1 MIKVAPSIL
10 SADFGNMERD
20 VRNLALWGADL
31 VHCDV
36 MDGVFVP
43 NLTFGMPMVAAVR
56 KASALPL
63 DVHLMITKPERYAL
77 EFVRAGADAVTF
89 HPEASERPEQLLQE
103 IKKSGAK
110 CGFALNPDVPFER
123 FQHLVPFADIIVVM
137 SVYAGFGGQ
146 KLIPECLEKL
156 KEIKRFLVE
165 NAPNVILEIDGG
177 ITEENAAEARNA
189 GADWIVAGSAVFRS
203 DDPARTVRVLKGK
216 SI

>member
-43 NLTFGMPMVAAVR
+43 NLTFGMPMVAAVK

-63 DVHLMITKPERYAL
+63 DVHLMITKPEKYAL
-77 EFVRAGADAVTF
+77 EFVRVGADAVTF
-89 HPEASERPEQLLQE
+89 HPEASEHPEQLLQE

-123 FQHLVPFADIIVVM
+123 FQHLVSFADIIVVM
-137 SVYAGFGGQ
+137 SVFAGFGGQ

-156 KEIKRFLVE
+156 KEIKRFLME
-165 NAPNVILEIDGG
+165 NAPNVLLEIDGG

-203 DDPARTVRVLKGK
+203 DDPSRTINMLKH
-216 SI
+216 I

>member
-43 NLTFGMPMVAAVR
+43 NLTFGMPMVAAVK

-63 DVHLMITKPERYAL
+63 DVHLMITKPEKYAL
-77 EFVRAGADAVTF
+77 EFVRVGADAVTF
-89 HPEASERPEQLLQE
+89 HPEASEHPEQLLQE

-123 FQHLVPFADIIVVM
+123 FQHLVPFSDIIVVM
-137 SVYAGFGGQ
+137 SVFAGFGGQ

-156 KEIKRFLVE
+156 KEIKRFLME
-165 NAPNVILEIDGG
+165 NAPNVLLEIDGG

-203 DDPARTVRVLKGK
+203 DDPSRTINMLKH
-216 SI
+216 I

>member
-43 NLTFGMPMVAAVR
+43 NLTFGMPMVAAVK

-63 DVHLMITKPERYAL
+63 DVHLMITKPEKYAL
-77 EFVRAGADAVTF
+77 EFVRVGADAVTF
-89 HPEASERPEQLLQE
+89 HPEASEHPEQLLQE

-123 FQHLVPFADIIVVM
+123 FQHLVPFSDIIVVM
-137 SVYAGFGGQ
+137 SVFAGFGGQ

-156 KEIKRFLVE
+156 KEIKRFLME
-165 NAPNVILEIDGG
+165 NAPNVLLEIDGG

-203 DDPARTVRVLKGK
+203 DDPTRTINILKEH
-216 SI
+216 I

>member
-43 NLTFGMPMVAAVR
+43 NLTFGMPMVAAVK

-103 IKKSGAK
+103 IKNAGAK

-123 FQHLVPFADIIVVM
+123 FQRLVPFADIIVVM
-137 SVYAGFGGQ
+137 SVFAGFGGQ

-156 KEIKRFLVE
+156 KEIKRFLME
-165 NAPNVILEIDGG
+165 NAPNVLLEIDGG

-203 DDPARTVRVLKGK
+203 DDPVRTVRILKGK